1 VLFVLKNT
9 TIVSFALVLLFFY
22 TGCSNNAQ
30 KIILDIAD
38 EKGNY
43 KERIEIL
50 DKDQVSIVNKILNN
64 AKWKEENEASFGLLK
79 YRMSFAFIDSNK
91 EVKSSYY
98 LIYLYSNEQLIFV
111 ENDAKYTKLSIEDS
125 KKLFDI
131 LPSET

>member
-1 VLFVLKNT
+1 MLKNT
-9 TIVSFALVLLFFY
+9 TIISFALVLLIFGI
-22 TGCSNNAQ
+22 GCSNNAQ

-38 EKGNY
+38 DKGNY

-50 DKDQVSIVNKILNN
+50 DKDQVSIVHKILNN
-64 AKWKEENEASFGLLK
+64 AEWEEENEASFRLLK

-98 LIYLYSNEQLIFV
+98 LIYIYSNEQLILV
-111 ENDAKYTKLSIEDS
+111 ENDAKFTKLSIEDS

-131 LPSET
+131 LPSDT

>member
-1 VLFVLKNT
+1 MLKNT
-9 TIVSFALVLLFFY
+9 TIVSFALVLLFFC
-22 TGCSNNAQ
+22 TRCSNNAQ

-79 YRMSFAFIDSNK
+79 YRISFAFIDSNK

>member
-1 VLFVLKNT
+1 MLKNT
-9 TIVSFALVLLFFY
+9 TIVSFALVLLFFC
-22 TGCSNNAQ
+22 TRCSNNAQ

-98 LIYLYSNEQLIFV
+98 LIYLYSNQFH
-111 ENDAKYTKLSIEDS
+111 KS
-125 KKLFDI
+125 LF
-131 LPSET
+131 SRA